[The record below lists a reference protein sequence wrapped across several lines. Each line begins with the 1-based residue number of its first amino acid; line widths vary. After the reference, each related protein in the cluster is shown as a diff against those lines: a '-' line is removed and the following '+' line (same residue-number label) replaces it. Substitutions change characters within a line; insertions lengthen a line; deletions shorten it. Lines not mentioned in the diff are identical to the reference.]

1 EPAWHTKPE
10 KTDLC
15 AKVDRN
21 RLERQRPA
29 GTQNSKKLI
38 CVPKLT
44 ANDLR
49 DSARLAHK
57 TQKKTICVPKLTNR
71 EVKDSA
77 AENRL

>member
-1 EPAWHTKPE
+1 VPNFFHFSGGIEEEWHTISNLG
-10 KTDLC
+10 DLC
-15 AKVDRN
+15 AKNDRD

-29 GTQNSKKLI
+29 GTQNSKKPI

-44 ANDLR
+44 A
-49 DSARLAHK
+49 
-57 TQKKTICVPKLTNR
+57 R